1 MPSFPAKSTILKM
14 SNTAG
19 RAYFPN
25 FKSNDQKKFQPY
37 ENKKIYQAIHGL
49 AETKKIDLHYPIQNK

>member
-14 SNTAG
+14 SITAG

-25 FKSNDQKKFQPY
+25 FRKNF
-37 ENKKIYQAIHGL
+37 NHKKIYQAIHGL
-49 AETKKIDLHYPIQNK
+49 AEAKIKNYLHYPIQNK

>member
-1 MPSFPAKSTILKM
+1 M